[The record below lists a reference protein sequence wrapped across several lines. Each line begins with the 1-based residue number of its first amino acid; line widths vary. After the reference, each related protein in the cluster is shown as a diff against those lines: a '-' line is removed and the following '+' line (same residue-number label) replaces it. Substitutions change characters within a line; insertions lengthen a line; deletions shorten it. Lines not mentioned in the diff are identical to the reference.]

1 MLCSIFESG
10 IKRIQFVVLNLCL
23 WQNAKA
29 HFKQQVRKG
38 MSDQYEKNIQ
48 NAFACVMP
56 GGKYVSESLRLS
68 NEETDEQKGYK
79 N

>member
-1 MLCSIFESG
+1 
-10 IKRIQFVVLNLCL
+10 
-23 WQNAKA
+23 
-29 HFKQQVRKG
+29 

-56 GGKYVSESLRLS
+56 GGKYVSGSLRLS

-79 N
+79 NTAYDGTGLDA